1 MEGSGII
8 PRHSDIEMIV
18 VWRGPTACGPF
29 ADQREIA
36 ELADM
41 HRLPIFSR
49 SDELIGR
56 VADQHVDVVGL
67 AALDDT
73 LLLIGKEQTVH
84 AWHPIDDHRPVIF
97 TSAVRWN
104 RQGLGG
110 FQYRS
115 GRDCTGLLQRG
126 DTQCFEQTDSV
137 GLRML
142 QRVLPRIEMP

>member
-18 VWRGPTACGPF
+18 VWRGSTACGPF

-73 LLLIGKEQTVH
+73 LLLIGKEQAVH

-142 QRVLPRIEMP
+142 QRVLPRIEIP